1 MPISMAQQRWGHFR
15 LAWTRCDAAVPKKI
29 LAPLTLNFFLFPVV
43 VELPWPTF
51 STGIGLF
58 LIFGNESFEVF
69 EIQSFS
75 NLGYDLLCDA

>member
-1 MPISMAQQRWGHFR
+1 MPISMAQQRWPHF
-15 LAWTRCDAAVPKKI
+15 AWLEPDMMQLFLKKSG
-29 LAPLTLNFFLFPVV
+29 PLTLNFFLFPVV

-58 LIFGNESFEVF
+58 LILGNESFEVF

-75 NLGYDLLCDA
+75 NLGHDLLCDA